1 MFLAAATLIAMVGT
15 AAVCLIIRQRVAA
28 WLLLLF
34 SAAWLPLN
42 SAVEGPVIVR
52 ISDDHGI
59 TVADLL
65 SIAGFVLAAAV
76 LWSARPPAGSPRQ
89 RATSLLVASGIVLV
103 GVVVAY
109 QY

>member
-1 MFLAAATLIAMVGT
+1 VFLAAATLIAMVGT
-15 AAVCLIIRQRVAA
+15 AAVCLITRQRVAA

-42 SAVEGPVIVR
+42 SVVEGPVIMR

-59 TVADLL
+59 TIADVL
-65 SIAGFVLAAAV
+65 SIAGFVLAVAV
-76 LWSARPPAGSPRQ
+76 LWSAHPPAGSPRQ
-89 RATSLLVASGIVLV
+89 RTASLLVASGIVLA